1 MLSFSKDIEELHVS
15 ELFLDMHTKTSYSS
29 SNKKINVTFIFRYV
43 TRRPARSKLL
53 AERARQLTIQRSGGG
68 DCTTDDDAAFG
79 SLPPHRL
86 SSQNRLLP
94 PSKSERKPVAA
105 QSGGSAKNRAN
116 NNKKG
121 GKLDKSGKMTISL
134 DGDNVLIEDVNGEN
148 DIDEENDANGEKVEK
163 DTLSSPSKEGTGA
176 EVLVTVMTV

>member
-1 MLSFSKDIEELHVS
+1 MI
-15 ELFLDMHTKTSYSS
+15 
-29 SNKKINVTFIFRYV
+29 FIFRYV
-43 TRRPARSKLL
+43 TRRPVRNKLL

-86 SSQNRLLP
+86 SSQNRFLP
-94 PSKSERKPVAA
+94 PSKSERKTV
-105 QSGGSAKNRAN
+105 QSGGSTKNPAKISDN

-121 GKLDKSGKMTISL
+121 GKLEKSGKMTTSL

-148 DIDEENDANGEKVEK
+148 DFEEENEVNGEKVGDVK
-163 DTLSSPSKEGTGA
+163 DNLSSPSKEGTTGS

>member
-1 MLSFSKDIEELHVS
+1 MSRKDYTPKYLEIRRIID
-15 ELFLDMHTKTSYSS
+15 F
-29 SNKKINVTFIFRYV
+29 FIFRYV
-43 TRRPARSKLL
+43 TRRPARNKLL

-86 SSQNRLLP
+86 SSSQNRFLP
-94 PSKSERKPVAA
+94 PSKSERKTVP
-105 QSGGSAKNRAN
+105 SGGSSTKNRAKIGDN

-121 GKLDKSGKMTISL
+121 GKLEKGGKMTTSL

-148 DIDEENDANGEKVEK
+148 DFEEENEVNGEKVGDVVK
-163 DTLSSPSKEGTGA
+163 DNLSSPSREGTTGS

>member
-1 MLSFSKDIEELHVS
+1 MLSFSKDVEELHVS
-15 ELFLDMHTKTSYSS
+15 ELFLDMRTKTSYSS
-29 SNKKINVTFIFRYV
+29 SNKNINVTFIFRYV

-86 SSQNRLLP
+86 SSQNRFLP

-105 QSGGSAKNRAN
+105 QSGGSAKNRAKMGDN

-121 GKLDKSGKMTISL
+121 GKLEKSGKMTTSL

-148 DIDEENDANGEKVEK
+148 DIWKANDAYGEK
-163 DTLSSPSKEGTGA
+163 DNLSSPSKEGT